1 MLPVSLG
8 ADMRRREFISLLG
21 GAAAAWP
28 LSAPAQKPG
37 KVYRIGFL
45 ANDPSIP
52 MQPAG
57 QAFLDGLREGG
68 FIEGGNIIIER
79 RFAEARPDRYAELV
93 AELMQLDVDVLVV
106 SSDEATLATKRATT
120 KIPVVMMNASDP
132 VAQGVVTSLAH
143 PGGNITGVTLDD
155 SPEISAKRM
164 QFLKDAIPHAA
175 KVAVLTDLD
184 VPYRQVEWQELALA
198 ARSLNVMLRRFL
210 ARQAL
215 ELEQSF
221 AAMESE
227 RPDVLLLTAT
237 SFNFVHRRRIIEF
250 AAKSRLPTMAAFR
263 EYPEAGALM
272 SYCSVRADRFRS
284 AAIYV
289 VKILKGAKPAD
300 LPVEQP
306 TKYELVINLKTAR
319 FLDLEIPRELLLVAD
334 EVIE

>member
-1 MLPVSLG
+1 MSH
-8 ADMRRREFISLLG
+8 MRRRKFITLLG

-28 LSAPAQKPG
+28 LAARAQQAG

-45 ANDPSIP
+45 ANDPAIP

-79 RFAEARPDRYAELV
+79 RFAEARPDRYVKLV
-93 AELMQLDVDVLVV
+93 AELIRLDVDVLVT
-106 SSDEATLATKRATT
+106 SAEEATLAAKRATT
-120 KIPVVMMNASDP
+120 KIPIVMMNVSDP
-132 VAQGVVTSLAH
+132 AGQGIVASLAH
-143 PGGNITGVTLDD
+143 PGGNITGVIQDD
-155 SPEISAKRM
+155 SPEISGKRM

-175 KVAVLTDLD
+175 KVSVLTDSD

-198 ARSLNVMLRRFL
+198 ARSLNVTLRRFVV
-210 ARQAL
+210 RQAL
-215 ELEQSF
+215 ELERAF

-227 RPDVLLLTAT
+227 RPDVLLLTPT
-237 SFNFVHRRRIIEF
+237 SFNFVHRRPIIEF
-250 AAKSRLPTMAAFR
+250 AAKSRLPTMAPFR

-272 SYCSVRADRFRS
+272 SYGNVRVDRFRR

-289 VKILKGAKPAD
+289 AKILKGTKPAD
-300 LPVEQP
+300 LPVQQP

-319 FLDLEIPRELLLVAD
+319 FLELEIPRDLLLVAD